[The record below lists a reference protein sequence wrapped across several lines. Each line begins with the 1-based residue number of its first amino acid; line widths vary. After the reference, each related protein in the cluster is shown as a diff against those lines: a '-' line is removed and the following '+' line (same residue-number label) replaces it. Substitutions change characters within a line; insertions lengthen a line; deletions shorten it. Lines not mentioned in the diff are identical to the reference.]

1 MANPSAASSYIL
13 RVPPVTI
20 RVHTALPSVV
30 DHIEFFYGACRSRSP
45 ADERDFID
53 LDISVLPGRG
63 IHRFWHPQSRFL
75 LDTNEPFLPLPL
87 DQAAPLLEWGLNW
100 CIASRPLGY
109 LTIHAAVVARG
120 SDALL
125 MPGFPGAGK
134 STLLLQAIANIA
146 ARGVSVLY
154 VSGEESLQQ
163 IAERAHRLKLPAD
176 KIMMLAETSVQ
187 RICDVLDEVK
197 PQILVIDSIQVMH
210 TQDTESAPGS
220 ISQVRESASYLTQY
234 AKKHD
239 VSIFMVGHVTKDQSL
254 AGPMTLSHIVDTQVM
269 LGSTDDARFRVL
281 RADKNR
287 FGSVGE
293 LGFFAMDSTG
303 LKEVKN
309 PSAMFLN
316 RPDKPSSGS
325 VVTVLWEGTRPL
337 LVEIQALVTECQY
350 GNPRRLAV
358 GFDQNRLA
366 MLLAVL
372 SRHGGIFTA
381 NDEIY
386 ANVVGGIK
394 VTETSSDLAIVVGV
408 VSSLRDKVIPHDVFF
423 FGEIGLS
430 GEIRPVAN
438 GHARLNDAA
447 KHGFKKAVI
456 PKANVPKK
464 SIEGLEI
471 HGVSTLSEALDILS
485 EL

>member
-1 MANPSAASSYIL
+1 MSKKVKIAYVCDQCGADYPRWGGQCTSCGEWNTIKEVRLGSASTERSSRSGYAGSRSEVKLLADVNLTQAERISTGISEFD
-13 RVPPVTI
+13 RVLGGGIVCG
-20 RVHTALPSVV
+20 SVV
-30 DHIEFFYGACRSRSP
+30 LIGGA
-45 ADERDFID
+45 
-53 LDISVLPGRG
+53 
-63 IHRFWHPQSRFL
+63 
-75 LDTNEPFLPLPL
+75 
-87 DQAAPLLEWGLNW
+87 
-100 CIASRPLGY
+100 
-109 LTIHAAVVARG
+109 
-120 SDALL
+120 
-125 MPGFPGAGK
+125 PGAGK

-146 ARGVSVLY
+146 DRGVTVLY

-163 IAERAHRLKLPAD
+163 IAERALRLKLPAD
-176 KIMMLAETSVQ
+176 KIMMLMETSVQ
-187 RICDVLDEVK
+187 RICDVLDEIK

-210 TQDTESAPGS
+210 TQEADSAPGS
-220 ISQVRESASYLTQY
+220 VSQVRESASYLTQY
-234 AKKHD
+234 AKKHQ

-316 RPDKPSSGS
+316 RAEKPSSGS

-372 SRHGGIFTA
+372 HRHGGGFTDP
-381 NDEIY
+381 DESY
-386 ANVVGGIK
+386 SHMRGG
-394 VTETSSDLAIVVGV
+394 
-408 VSSLRDKVIPHDVFF
+408 
-423 FGEIGLS
+423 
-430 GEIRPVAN
+430 
-438 GHARLNDAA
+438 
-447 KHGFKKAVI
+447 
-456 PKANVPKK
+456 
-464 SIEGLEI
+464 
-471 HGVSTLSEALDILS
+471 
-485 EL
+485 

>member
-1 MANPSAASSYIL
+1 MSKKTKTAFVCTDCGSEYPRWGGQCTSCGAWNTIKEVRLGGAAAERDSRAVGYAGSRSEVKLLSDVNLTQAERIATGISEFD
-13 RVPPVTI
+13 RVLGGGIVSG
-20 RVHTALPSVV
+20 SVV
-30 DHIEFFYGACRSRSP
+30 LIGGA
-45 ADERDFID
+45 
-53 LDISVLPGRG
+53 
-63 IHRFWHPQSRFL
+63 
-75 LDTNEPFLPLPL
+75 
-87 DQAAPLLEWGLNW
+87 
-100 CIASRPLGY
+100 
-109 LTIHAAVVARG
+109 
-120 SDALL
+120 
-125 MPGFPGAGK
+125 PGAGK
-134 STLLLQAIANIA
+134 STLLLQAIAAIA
-146 ARGVSVLY
+146 SQDIAVLY

-163 IAERAHRLKLPAD
+163 IAERAHRLKLPTNN
-176 KIMMLAETSVQ
+176 IMMLAETSVQ
-187 RICDVLDEVK
+187 RICDVLDELN

-210 TQDTESAPGS
+210 NQEVESAPGS
-220 ISQVRESASYLTQY
+220 VSQVRECASYLTQY
-234 AKKHD
+234 AKRRQ

-269 LGSTDDARFRVL
+269 LGATDDARFRVL

-293 LGFFAMDSTG
+293 LGFFAMDSLG

-316 RPDKPSSGS
+316 RAEKPSSGS

-337 LVEIQALVTECQY
+337 LVEIQALVTDCQY

-372 SRHGGIFTA
+372 SRHGGIATA
-381 NDEIY
+381 QDEIY

-394 VTETSSDLAIVVGV
+394 ITETSSDLAIVIGV
-408 VSSLRDKVIPHDVFF
+408 VSSLKNKVIPHDMFF

-447 KHGFKKAVI
+447 KHGFKTAVI
-456 PKANVPKK
+456 PKANAPKNR
-464 SIEGLEI
+464 IEGLKI
-471 HGVSTLSEALDILS
+471 YPVITLAEALDVLS

>member
-1 MANPSAASSYIL
+1 MSKKDKTAFVCGECGADYSRWSGQCLACGAWNTIREVRIGASSRERHQFREGYAGSTAEVKWLSDVALERDERIL
-13 RVPPVTI
+13 TGMSEFDRVLGGGLVKG
-20 RVHTALPSVV
+20 SVV
-30 DHIEFFYGACRSRSP
+30 LIGGA
-45 ADERDFID
+45 
-53 LDISVLPGRG
+53 
-63 IHRFWHPQSRFL
+63 
-75 LDTNEPFLPLPL
+75 
-87 DQAAPLLEWGLNW
+87 
-100 CIASRPLGY
+100 
-109 LTIHAAVVARG
+109 
-120 SDALL
+120 
-125 MPGFPGAGK
+125 PGAGK
-134 STLLLQAIANIA
+134 STILLQIIAHIA
-146 ARGVSVLY
+146 QQGINVLY
-154 VSGEESLQQ
+154 VSGEESLRQ
-163 IAERAHRLKLPAD
+163 IADRAHRLKLPSD
-176 KIMMLAETSVQ
+176 KILMLTETSVQ
-187 RICDVLDEVK
+187 KIADVMDEVT
-197 PQILVIDSIQVMH
+197 PQVAVIDSIQVVY
-210 TQDTESAPGS
+210 TEQAESAPGS
-220 ISQVRESASYLTQY
+220 VSQVRESASYLTQY
-234 AKKHD
+234 AKRNN
-239 VSIFMVGHVTKDQSL
+239 VALFLVGHVTKDQSL
-254 AGPMTLSHIVDTQVM
+254 AGPMTLSHIVDSQVI
-269 LGSTDDARFRVL
+269 LAATDDARFRVL

-293 LGFFAMDSTG
+293 LGFFAMDNNG

-316 RPDKPSSGS
+316 RPEKPSSGS

-372 SRHGGIFTA
+372 SRHGGIYTA

-394 VTETSSDLAIVVGV
+394 VTETSSDLAIVIGI
-408 VSSLRDKVIPHDVFF
+408 VSSLRDRVIPHDTFF

-438 GHARLNDAA
+438 GYARLNDAA

-456 PKANVPKK
+456 PKANAPKK
-464 SIEGLEI
+464 MIEDLTVFPVTTLTDALEVI
-471 HGVSTLSEALDILS
+471 A

>member
-1 MANPSAASSYIL
+1 MTKKTKTAFVCDQCGADSPRWSGQCTECGEWNTIKEVRLGSASKDHSNRSAGYAGSRSEIKL
-13 RVPPVTI
+13 LSDVNLSHAERTSTGISEFDRVLGGGIV
-20 RVHTALPSVV
+20 RGSVV
-30 DHIEFFYGACRSRSP
+30 LIGGA
-45 ADERDFID
+45 
-53 LDISVLPGRG
+53 
-63 IHRFWHPQSRFL
+63 
-75 LDTNEPFLPLPL
+75 
-87 DQAAPLLEWGLNW
+87 
-100 CIASRPLGY
+100 
-109 LTIHAAVVARG
+109 
-120 SDALL
+120 
-125 MPGFPGAGK
+125 PGAGK
-134 STLLLQAIANIA
+134 STLLLQVIAHIA
-146 ARGVSVLY
+146 GQGIPVLY

-163 IAERAHRLKLPAD
+163 IAERAHRLKLPAE

-187 RICDVLDEVK
+187 HICDVLDEIK
-197 PQILVIDSIQVMH
+197 PQILVIDSIQVVY
-210 TQDTESAPGS
+210 TQTTDSAPGS
-220 ISQVRESASYLTQY
+220 VSQVRESASYLTQY
-234 AKKHD
+234 AKKNN

-254 AGPMTLSHIVDTQVM
+254 AGPMTLSHIVDTQVI
-269 LGSTDDARFRVL
+269 LAATDDARYRVL

-293 LGFFAMDSTG
+293 LGFFAMDSSG

-316 RPDKPSSGS
+316 RAEKPSSGS

-372 SRHGGIFTA
+372 ARHGGIFTA

-394 VTETSSDLAIVVGV
+394 VTETSSDLAILVGI
-408 VSSLRDKVIPHDVFF
+408 VSSFRDRIIPHDVFF

-456 PKANVPKK
+456 PKANAPKK
-464 SIEGLEI
+464 AIEGLTI
-471 HGVSTLSEALDILS
+471 YAVSTLSEALDVLS
-485 EL
+485 GL

>member
-1 MANPSAASSYIL
+1 MSKKDKSAFVCTECGADYPRWSGQCTSCGAWNTLKEVRLGSASSGRSRRSAGYAGNVSEVKL
-13 RVPPVTI
+13 LSEVSLVNEERLSTGLSEFDRVLGGGIVKG
-20 RVHTALPSVV
+20 SVV
-30 DHIEFFYGACRSRSP
+30 LIGGA
-45 ADERDFID
+45 
-53 LDISVLPGRG
+53 
-63 IHRFWHPQSRFL
+63 
-75 LDTNEPFLPLPL
+75 
-87 DQAAPLLEWGLNW
+87 
-100 CIASRPLGY
+100 
-109 LTIHAAVVARG
+109 
-120 SDALL
+120 
-125 MPGFPGAGK
+125 PGAGK
-134 STLLLQAIANIA
+134 STILLQVIANIA
-146 ARGVSVLY
+146 SRGIPVLY

-163 IAERAHRLKLPAD
+163 IAERAHRLKLSPD
-176 KIMMLAETSVQ
+176 NLMMLAETSVP
-187 RICDVLDEVK
+187 RICEVLDDVN
-197 PQILVIDSIQVMH
+197 PQVVIIDSIQVVY
-210 TQDTESAPGS
+210 TPETESAPGS
-220 ISQVRESASYLTQY
+220 VSQVRESASYLTQY
-234 AKKHD
+234 AKKNH
-239 VSIFMVGHVTKDQSL
+239 VSLFMVGHVTKDQSL
-254 AGPMTLSHIVDTQVM
+254 AGPMTLSHIVDTQII
-269 LGSTDDARFRVL
+269 LGATDDARFRVL

-303 LKEVKN
+303 LKEVRN

-316 RPDKPSSGS
+316 RPEIPSSGS

-381 NDEIY
+381 NEEIY

-394 VTETSSDLAIVVGV
+394 ITETSSDLAIVIGI
-408 VSSLRDKVIPHDVFF
+408 VSSLKNRIIAHDTFF

-438 GHARLNDAA
+438 GYARLNDAA

-456 PKANVPKK
+456 PKANAPKK
-464 SIEGLEI
+464 PVEGLRI
-471 HGVSTLSEALDILS
+471 YPVSTLSEALDVLS
-485 EL
+485 EI

>member
-1 MANPSAASSYIL
+1 MSKKLKTAFVCSDCGADSPRWSGQCGNCGEWNTLKEFHVGASKQNKNHSVGGYAGGFSQVQRLSEVNLTQTERISSNISEFD
-13 RVPPVTI
+13 RVLGGGIV
-20 RVHTALPSVV
+20 RGSVV
-30 DHIEFFYGACRSRSP
+30 LIGGA
-45 ADERDFID
+45 
-53 LDISVLPGRG
+53 
-63 IHRFWHPQSRFL
+63 
-75 LDTNEPFLPLPL
+75 
-87 DQAAPLLEWGLNW
+87 
-100 CIASRPLGY
+100 
-109 LTIHAAVVARG
+109 
-120 SDALL
+120 
-125 MPGFPGAGK
+125 PGAGK

-146 ARGVSVLY
+146 ARDISVLY

-163 IAERAHRLKLPAD
+163 IAERANRLKLPTHH
-176 KIMMLAETSVQ
+176 ILMLAETSVQ
-187 RICDVLDEVK
+187 RICEVVSDLK
-197 PQILVIDSIQVMH
+197 PDILVIDSIQVMH
-210 TQDTESAPGS
+210 TQTCDSAAGS
-220 ISQVRESASYLTQY
+220 VSQVRESASYLTQY
-234 AKKHD
+234 AKQNN
-239 VSIFMVGHVTKDQSL
+239 VSIFMVGHVTKDYAL

-269 LGSTDDARFRVL
+269 LSTTDDARYRLL

-293 LGFFAMDSTG
+293 LGFFAMDNAG

-316 RPDKPSSGS
+316 RAEKPSSGS

-366 MLLAVL
+366 MLLAIL
-372 SRHGGIFTA
+372 ARHGGIFTA
-381 NDEIY
+381 SDEIY

-394 VTETSSDLAIVVGV
+394 ITETSSDLAIIASI
-408 VSSLRDKVIPHDVFF
+408 VSSLRDKIISQDAFL
-423 FGEIGLS
+423 FGELGLN

-447 KHGFKKAVI
+447 KHGFKKAII

-464 SIEGLEI
+464 QIDGLEI
-471 HGVSTLSEALDILS
+471 HGVSNLSETLDILFVI
-485 EL
+485 

>member
-1 MANPSAASSYIL
+1 MERIFRVGVDNAPVAANGIRSRKSGWVLQARSAVADAGYAGSRSEVKLLSDVSLSQAERISTGISEFD
-13 RVPPVTI
+13 RVLGGGIV
-20 RVHTALPSVV
+20 RGSVV
-30 DHIEFFYGACRSRSP
+30 LIGGA
-45 ADERDFID
+45 
-53 LDISVLPGRG
+53 
-63 IHRFWHPQSRFL
+63 
-75 LDTNEPFLPLPL
+75 
-87 DQAAPLLEWGLNW
+87 
-100 CIASRPLGY
+100 
-109 LTIHAAVVARG
+109 
-120 SDALL
+120 
-125 MPGFPGAGK
+125 PGAGK

-146 ARGVSVLY
+146 DRGISVLY

-176 KIMMLAETSVQ
+176 KIMMLMETSVQ
-187 RICDVLDEVK
+187 RICDMLDEIK
-197 PQILVIDSIQVMH
+197 PQILVIDSIQVMY
-210 TQDTESAPGS
+210 TQDADSAPGS
-220 ISQVRESASYLTQY
+220 VSQVRESASYLTQY
-234 AKKHD
+234 AKKHH

-293 LGFFAMDSTG
+293 LGFFAMDSSG

-316 RPDKPSSGS
+316 RAEKPSSGS

-372 SRHGGIFTA
+372 YRHGGIFTA
-381 NDEIY
+381 QDEIY

-394 VTETSSDLAIVVGV
+394 VTETSSDLAIIVGI

-456 PKANVPKK
+456 PKANAPKTPIK
-464 SIEGLEI
+464 GLEI
-471 HGVSTLSEALDILS
+471 HAVSTLSEALDILA
-485 EL
+485 EM

>member
-1 MANPSAASSYIL
+1 MGKKSKTAFVCEQCGADFPRWGGQCTSCGAWNTIKEVRLGSSASGHASRSAGYAGSLSEVKLLSDVNLSQAERIL
-13 RVPPVTI
+13 TGIAEFDRVLGGGIV
-20 RVHTALPSVV
+20 RGSVV
-30 DHIEFFYGACRSRSP
+30 LIGGA
-45 ADERDFID
+45 
-53 LDISVLPGRG
+53 
-63 IHRFWHPQSRFL
+63 
-75 LDTNEPFLPLPL
+75 
-87 DQAAPLLEWGLNW
+87 
-100 CIASRPLGY
+100 
-109 LTIHAAVVARG
+109 
-120 SDALL
+120 
-125 MPGFPGAGK
+125 PGAGK

-146 ARGVSVLY
+146 ERNIGVLY
-154 VSGEESLQQ
+154 ISGEESLQQ
-163 IAERAHRLKLPAD
+163 IAERAHRLKLPVNN
-176 KIMMLAETSVQ
+176 IMMLAETSVQ
-187 RICDVLDEVK
+187 RICDVLDDIK
-197 PQILVIDSIQVMH
+197 AQIIVIDSIQVMH
-210 TQDTESAPGS
+210 TQDADSAPGS
-220 ISQVRESASYLTQY
+220 VSQVRESASYLTQY
-234 AKKHD
+234 AKKHQ

-269 LGSTDDARFRVL
+269 LGSTDDARYRVL

-293 LGFFAMDSTG
+293 LGFFAMDNAG

-316 RPDKPSSGS
+316 RTETPSSGS

-337 LVEIQALVTECQY
+337 LVEIQALVTDCQY

-372 SRHGGIFTA
+372 SRHGGIVTA
-381 NDEIY
+381 QDEIY

-394 VTETSSDLAIVVGV
+394 VTETGSDLAIVIGV
-408 VSSLRDKVIPHDVFF
+408 VSSLRKKVIPQDMLF

-438 GHARLNDAA
+438 GYARLNDAA

-456 PKANVPKK
+456 PKANAPKHAVQ
-464 SIEGLEI
+464 GLEV
-471 HGVSTLSEALDILS
+471 HAVATLAEALDVFS

>member
-1 MANPSAASSYIL
+1 MSKKTKTAFVCADCGSEYPRWGGQCTSCGAWNTIKEVRLGGAAAERDIRAVGYAGSRSEVKLLSDVNLTQAERIATGISEFD
-13 RVPPVTI
+13 RVLGGGIVSG
-20 RVHTALPSVV
+20 SVV
-30 DHIEFFYGACRSRSP
+30 LIGGA
-45 ADERDFID
+45 
-53 LDISVLPGRG
+53 
-63 IHRFWHPQSRFL
+63 
-75 LDTNEPFLPLPL
+75 
-87 DQAAPLLEWGLNW
+87 
-100 CIASRPLGY
+100 
-109 LTIHAAVVARG
+109 
-120 SDALL
+120 
-125 MPGFPGAGK
+125 PGAGK
-134 STLLLQAIANIA
+134 STLLLQAIAAIA
-146 ARGVSVLY
+146 SQDIAVLY

-163 IAERAHRLKLPAD
+163 IAERAHRLKLPTNN
-176 KIMMLAETSVQ
+176 IMMLAETSVQ
-187 RICDVLDEVK
+187 RICDVLDELN

-210 TQDTESAPGS
+210 NQEVESAPGS
-220 ISQVRESASYLTQY
+220 VSQVRECASYLTQY
-234 AKKHD
+234 AKRRQ

-269 LGSTDDARFRVL
+269 LGATDDARFRVL

-293 LGFFAMDSTG
+293 LGFFAMDSLG

-316 RPDKPSSGS
+316 RAEKPSSGS

-337 LVEIQALVTECQY
+337 LVEIQALVTDCQY

-372 SRHGGIFTA
+372 SRHGGIATA
-381 NDEIY
+381 QDEIY

-394 VTETSSDLAIVVGV
+394 ITETSSDLAIVIGV
-408 VSSLRDKVIPHDVFF
+408 VSSLKNKVIPHDMFF

-447 KHGFKKAVI
+447 KHGFKTAVI
-456 PKANVPKK
+456 PKANAPKNR
-464 SIEGLEI
+464 IEGLKI
-471 HGVSTLSEALDILS
+471 YPVSTLAEALDVLA

>member
-1 MANPSAASSYIL
+1 MSKKIKTAFVCDQCGADYPRWGGQCTHCGEWNTIKEVRLGGAERGSRPAGYAGSLSEVKLLSDINLSQAERIFSGISEFD
-13 RVPPVTI
+13 RVLGGGIVCG
-20 RVHTALPSVV
+20 SVV
-30 DHIEFFYGACRSRSP
+30 LIGGA
-45 ADERDFID
+45 
-53 LDISVLPGRG
+53 
-63 IHRFWHPQSRFL
+63 
-75 LDTNEPFLPLPL
+75 
-87 DQAAPLLEWGLNW
+87 
-100 CIASRPLGY
+100 
-109 LTIHAAVVARG
+109 
-120 SDALL
+120 
-125 MPGFPGAGK
+125 PGAGK

-146 ARGVSVLY
+146 ARGAGVLY

-163 IAERAHRLKLPAD
+163 IAERAHRLKLSAN

-187 RICDVLDEVK
+187 RICDVMDDIK
-197 PQILVIDSIQVMH
+197 PKVLVVDSIQVMQ
-210 TQDTESAPGS
+210 TQDAESAPGS
-220 ISQVRESASYLTQY
+220 VSQVRESASYLTQY
-234 AKKHD
+234 AKKHG

-269 LGSTDDARFRVL
+269 LNATDDSRFRVL

-293 LGFFAMDSTG
+293 LGFFAMDSSG

-337 LVEIQALVTECQY
+337 LVEIQALVTDCQY

-394 VTETSSDLAIVVGV
+394 VTETSSDLAIVVGI
-408 VSSLRDKVIPHDVFF
+408 VSSLRDKVIAHDVLF

-456 PKANVPKK
+456 PKANAPKK
-464 SIEGLEI
+464 PIGGLEVY
-471 HGVSTLSEALDILS
+471 GVSSLAEALDILS
-485 EL
+485 EMG

>member
-1 MANPSAASSYIL
+1 MSKKIKTAFVCSECGADFPRWGGQCTSCGEWNTIKEVRLGTAANGRGNQAAGYAGSLSEVKLLSEVNLLQAERIL
-13 RVPPVTI
+13 TGISEFDRVLGGGIV
-20 RVHTALPSVV
+20 LGSVV
-30 DHIEFFYGACRSRSP
+30 LIGGA
-45 ADERDFID
+45 
-53 LDISVLPGRG
+53 
-63 IHRFWHPQSRFL
+63 
-75 LDTNEPFLPLPL
+75 
-87 DQAAPLLEWGLNW
+87 
-100 CIASRPLGY
+100 
-109 LTIHAAVVARG
+109 
-120 SDALL
+120 
-125 MPGFPGAGK
+125 PGAGK

-146 ARGVSVLY
+146 DRNISVLY

-163 IAERAHRLKLPAD
+163 IAERAQRLRLPASN
-176 KIMMLAETSVQ
+176 IMMLAETSVQ
-187 RICDVLDEVK
+187 RICDVMDSIK

-210 TQDTESAPGS
+210 TQDADSAPGS
-220 ISQVRESASYLTQY
+220 VSQVRESASYLTQY
-234 AKKHD
+234 AKKNQ

-269 LGSTDDARFRVL
+269 LGSTDDARYRVL

-293 LGFFAMDSTG
+293 LGFFAMDSSG

-316 RPDKPSSGS
+316 RAEIPASGS

-337 LVEIQALVTECQY
+337 LVEIQALVTDCQY

-372 SRHGGIFTA
+372 ARHGNIMTA
-381 NDEIY
+381 QDEIY

-394 VTETSSDLAIVVGV
+394 VTETGSDLAIVMSV
-408 VSSLRDKVIPHDVFF
+408 VSSLKNKVIPQDVLF

-447 KHGFKKAVI
+447 KHGFKKAVV
-456 PKANVPKK
+456 PKANAPKHK
-464 SIEGLEI
+464 LADLR
-471 HGVSTLSEALDILS
+471 VYPVATLAEALDILAD
-485 EL
+485 LG

>member
-1 MANPSAASSYIL
+1 VSKKIKTAFVCDQCGADYPRWGGQCTRCGEWNTIKEVRLGGEGRDSRSAGYAGSLSEVKLLSDINL
-13 RVPPVTI
+13 SQAERIFSGISEFDRVLGGGIVCG
-20 RVHTALPSVV
+20 SVV
-30 DHIEFFYGACRSRSP
+30 LIGGA
-45 ADERDFID
+45 
-53 LDISVLPGRG
+53 
-63 IHRFWHPQSRFL
+63 
-75 LDTNEPFLPLPL
+75 
-87 DQAAPLLEWGLNW
+87 
-100 CIASRPLGY
+100 
-109 LTIHAAVVARG
+109 
-120 SDALL
+120 
-125 MPGFPGAGK
+125 PGAGK

-146 ARGVSVLY
+146 ARGVGVLY

-163 IAERAHRLKLPAD
+163 IAERAHRLKLSAN

-187 RICDVLDEVK
+187 RICDVMDGIK
-197 PQILVIDSIQVMH
+197 PKVLVVDSIQVMH
-210 TQDTESAPGS
+210 TQDAESAPGS
-220 ISQVRESASYLTQY
+220 VSQVRESASYLTQY
-234 AKKHD
+234 AKRQG

-269 LGSTDDARFRVL
+269 LSATDDSRFRVL

-293 LGFFAMDSTG
+293 LGFFAMDSSG

-337 LVEIQALVTECQY
+337 LVEIQALVTDCQY

-394 VTETSSDLAIVVGV
+394 VTETSSDLAIVVGI
-408 VSSLRDKVIPHDVFF
+408 VSSLRDKVIAHDVFF

-447 KHGFKKAVI
+447 KHGFRKAVI
-456 PKANVPKK
+456 PKANAPKK
-464 SIEGLEI
+464 PIGGLAVY
-471 HGVSTLSEALDILS
+471 GVSTLAEALDILS
-485 EL
+485 EMG

>member
-1 MANPSAASSYIL
+1 MAKNNKTAFVCTECGEDSPRWAGQCSSCGEWNTIKEVRLGSGKSTKNKYSVGYAGSRSEVQL
-13 RVPPVTI
+13 LSEVNLAQTERLTTGLSEFDRVLGGGV
-20 RVHTALPSVV
+20 VKGSVV
-30 DHIEFFYGACRSRSP
+30 LIGGA
-45 ADERDFID
+45 
-53 LDISVLPGRG
+53 
-63 IHRFWHPQSRFL
+63 
-75 LDTNEPFLPLPL
+75 
-87 DQAAPLLEWGLNW
+87 
-100 CIASRPLGY
+100 
-109 LTIHAAVVARG
+109 
-120 SDALL
+120 
-125 MPGFPGAGK
+125 PGAGK
-134 STLLLQAIANIA
+134 STLLLQAIADMA
-146 ARGVSVLY
+146 GRGITVLY

-163 IAERAHRLKLPAD
+163 IAERAYRLNLAAD
-176 KIMMLAETSVQ
+176 KIKMLAETSVQ
-187 RICDVLDEVK
+187 SICDVVDEIK
-197 PQILVIDSIQVMH
+197 PQVLVIDSIQVMY
-210 TQDTESAPGS
+210 TQDTDSAPGS
-220 ISQVRESASYLTQY
+220 VSQVRESASFLTQY
-234 AKKHD
+234 AKKHN

-254 AGPMTLSHIVDTQVM
+254 AGPMTLSHIVDTQVI
-269 LGSTDDARFRVL
+269 LSSTDDSRFRVL

-293 LGFFAMDSTG
+293 LGFFAMDSAG

-316 RPDKPSSGS
+316 RAEQPSSGS

-366 MLLAVL
+366 MLLAIL

-394 VTETSSDLAIVVGV
+394 VTETSSDLAIVVSI
-408 VSSLRDKVIPHDVFF
+408 VSSLKDQVVEHDTFF
-423 FGEIGLS
+423 FGELGLN

-438 GHARLNDAA
+438 GFARLNDAV

-456 PKANVPKK
+456 PKANAPKK
-464 SIEGLEI
+464 AIEGLQVYA
-471 HGVSTLSEALDILS
+471 VSTLAEALDII
-485 EL
+485 

>member
-1 MANPSAASSYIL
+1 MSKKIKTAFVCDQCGADYPRWGGQCTSCGEWNTIKEVRLGSAGTERNSRSVGYAGSRSEVKLLSDVNLSQAERIITGISEFD
-13 RVPPVTI
+13 RVLGGGIV
-20 RVHTALPSVV
+20 RGSVV
-30 DHIEFFYGACRSRSP
+30 LIGGA
-45 ADERDFID
+45 
-53 LDISVLPGRG
+53 
-63 IHRFWHPQSRFL
+63 
-75 LDTNEPFLPLPL
+75 
-87 DQAAPLLEWGLNW
+87 
-100 CIASRPLGY
+100 
-109 LTIHAAVVARG
+109 
-120 SDALL
+120 
-125 MPGFPGAGK
+125 PGAGK

-146 ARGVSVLY
+146 DRDVSVLY

-163 IAERAHRLKLPAD
+163 IAERAHRLKLPAN

-187 RICDVLDEVK
+187 AICDILDEIK

-210 TQDTESAPGS
+210 TQEAESAPGS
-220 ISQVRESASYLTQY
+220 VSQVRESASYLTQY
-234 AKKHD
+234 AKKHQ

-269 LGSTDDARFRVL
+269 LGSTDDARYRVL

-293 LGFFAMDSTG
+293 LGFFAMDSSG

-316 RPDKPSSGS
+316 RAEKPSSGS

-337 LVEIQALVTECQY
+337 LVEIQALVTDCQY

-372 SRHGGIFTA
+372 SRHGGVFTA
-381 NDEIY
+381 QDEIY

-394 VTETSSDLAIVVGV
+394 VTETSSDLAIIISV
-408 VSSLRDKVIPHDVFF
+408 VSSLRNKVIPHNVLF

-456 PKANVPKK
+456 PKGNAPKK
-464 SIEGLEI
+464 AIEGLEI
-471 HGVSTLSEALDILS
+471 HAVSTLSEALDMLAEI
-485 EL
+485 

>member
-1 MANPSAASSYIL
+1 MSKKIKTAFVCEQCGADYPRWNGQCTECGEWNTIKEVRLGSATAAHHNRSAGYAGSQSEVKL
-13 RVPPVTI
+13 LSDVNLSHAERTSTGVSEFDRVLGGGIVNG
-20 RVHTALPSVV
+20 SVV
-30 DHIEFFYGACRSRSP
+30 LIGGA
-45 ADERDFID
+45 
-53 LDISVLPGRG
+53 
-63 IHRFWHPQSRFL
+63 
-75 LDTNEPFLPLPL
+75 
-87 DQAAPLLEWGLNW
+87 
-100 CIASRPLGY
+100 
-109 LTIHAAVVARG
+109 
-120 SDALL
+120 
-125 MPGFPGAGK
+125 PGAGK
-134 STLLLQAIANIA
+134 STLLLQVIANIA
-146 ARGVSVLY
+146 GQGIRVLY

-163 IAERAHRLKLPAD
+163 IAERAHRLRLPAD

-197 PQILVIDSIQVMH
+197 PRILVIDSIQVVY
-210 TQDTESAPGS
+210 TQSIDSAPGS
-220 ISQVRESASYLTQY
+220 VSQVRESASYLTQY
-234 AKKHD
+234 AKKNN

-254 AGPMTLSHIVDTQVM
+254 AGPMTLSHIVDTQVI
-269 LGSTDDARFRVL
+269 LAATDDARYRVL

-293 LGFFAMDSTG
+293 LGFFAMDSSG

-316 RPDKPSSGS
+316 RTEKPSSGS

-372 SRHGGIFTA
+372 ARHGGIFTA

-394 VTETSSDLAIVVGV
+394 VTETSSDLAIVVGI
-408 VSSLRDKVIPHDVFF
+408 VSSFRDRIIPHDAFF

-456 PKANVPKK
+456 PKANAPKK
-464 SIEGLEI
+464 AVEGLK
-471 HGVSTLSEALDILS
+471 VYPVTTLSEALDVLA

>member
-1 MANPSAASSYIL
+1 MQKKTKTAFVCTECGADYPRWAGQCSSCGEWNTVREVRLGSDKSGTAARRAGYAGQRSTVQRLSDVDL
-13 RVPPVTI
+13 ARAERVSTGI
-20 RVHTALPSVV
+20 AEFDRVLGGGVVRGSVV
-30 DHIEFFYGACRSRSP
+30 LIGGA
-45 ADERDFID
+45 
-53 LDISVLPGRG
+53 
-63 IHRFWHPQSRFL
+63 
-75 LDTNEPFLPLPL
+75 
-87 DQAAPLLEWGLNW
+87 
-100 CIASRPLGY
+100 
-109 LTIHAAVVARG
+109 
-120 SDALL
+120 
-125 MPGFPGAGK
+125 PGAGK
-134 STLLLQAIANIA
+134 STILLQAIASVVQ
-146 ARGVSVLY
+146 RGIEVLY

-163 IAERAHRLKLPAD
+163 IAERAQRLGLPAQNI
-176 KIMMLAETSVQ
+176 KMLAETSVEN
-187 RICDVLDEVK
+187 ICQVIDEEK
-197 PQILVIDSIQVMH
+197 PQLLVIDSIQVMH
-210 TQDTESAPGS
+210 TAQSDSAPGS
-220 ISQVRESASYLTQY
+220 VSQVRESASMLTQY
-234 AKKHD
+234 AKIHA

-254 AGPMTLSHIVDTQVM
+254 AGPMTLSHIVDTQVV
-269 LGSTDDARFRVL
+269 LAATDDARYRVL

-293 LGFFAMDSTG
+293 LGFFAMGSSG

-309 PSAMFLN
+309 PSAMFLSRSDN
-316 RPDKPSSGS
+316 PSPGS

-394 VTETSSDLAIVVGV
+394 VTETSSDLAIVISI
-408 VSSLRDKVIPHDVFF
+408 VSSLKDQVVARDALF
-423 FGEIGLS
+423 FGEIGLN

-438 GHARLNDAA
+438 GYPRLNDAA

-456 PKANVPKK
+456 PKANNPKK
-464 SIEGLEI
+464 PIQGLKTYPVTGI
-471 HGVSTLSEALDILS
+471 AEAL
-485 EL
+485 ELLPEI

>member
-1 MANPSAASSYIL
+1 MSKKIKTAFVCDQCGADYPRWNGQCTSCGEWNTIKEVRLSSTTPAERHNRSAGYAGSQSQVHLLSEVNLSKAERISSGL
-13 RVPPVTI
+13 SEFDRVLGGGIVCG
-20 RVHTALPSVV
+20 SVV
-30 DHIEFFYGACRSRSP
+30 LIGGA
-45 ADERDFID
+45 
-53 LDISVLPGRG
+53 
-63 IHRFWHPQSRFL
+63 
-75 LDTNEPFLPLPL
+75 
-87 DQAAPLLEWGLNW
+87 
-100 CIASRPLGY
+100 
-109 LTIHAAVVARG
+109 
-120 SDALL
+120 
-125 MPGFPGAGK
+125 PGAGK
-134 STLLLQAIANIA
+134 STLLLQALANIGE
-146 ARGVSVLY
+146 RGVSVLY

-197 PQILVIDSIQVMH
+197 PNVLVIDSIQVMH
-210 TQDTESAPGS
+210 TTDTESAPGS
-220 ISQVRESASYLTQY
+220 VSQVRESASYLTQY
-234 AKKHD
+234 AKKNQ

-254 AGPMTLSHIVDTQVM
+254 AGPMTLSHIVDTQVI
-269 LGSTDDARFRVL
+269 LASTDDARFRVL

-316 RPDKPSSGS
+316 RAEKPSSGS

-337 LVEIQALVTECQY
+337 LVEIQALVTDCQY

-358 GFDQNRLA
+358 GIDQNRLA

-372 SRHGGIFTA
+372 AKHGNIFTA
-381 NDEIY
+381 ADEIY

-394 VTETSSDLAIVVGV
+394 VTETSSDLAILIAV
-408 VSSLRDKVIPHDVFF
+408 VSSLKNKVIAHDAFF
-423 FGEIGLS
+423 FGEVGLN

-447 KHGFKKAVI
+447 KHGFKTAVI
-456 PKANVPKK
+456 PKANAPKK
-464 SIEGLEI
+464 PIEGLKI
-471 HGVSTLSEALDILS
+471 YSVSSIAEALDRLADC
-485 EL
+485 

>member
-1 MANPSAASSYIL
+1 LADVSLSQAERISTGISEFD
-13 RVPPVTI
+13 RVLGGGIV
-20 RVHTALPSVV
+20 RGSVV
-30 DHIEFFYGACRSRSP
+30 LIGGA
-45 ADERDFID
+45 
-53 LDISVLPGRG
+53 
-63 IHRFWHPQSRFL
+63 
-75 LDTNEPFLPLPL
+75 
-87 DQAAPLLEWGLNW
+87 
-100 CIASRPLGY
+100 
-109 LTIHAAVVARG
+109 
-120 SDALL
+120 
-125 MPGFPGAGK
+125 PGAGK
-134 STLLLQAIANIA
+134 STLLLQAIANISN
-146 ARGVSVLY
+146 RNITVLY
-154 VSGEESLQQ
+154 VSGEESMQQ
-163 IAERAHRLKLPAD
+163 IAERALRLKLPAD
-176 KIMMLAETSVQ
+176 KIMMLMETSVQ
-187 RICDVLDEVK
+187 SICDTLDEIK

-210 TQDTESAPGS
+210 TLDTDSAPGS
-220 ISQVRESASYLTQY
+220 VSQVRESASYLTQY
-234 AKKHD
+234 AKKHQ

-269 LGSTDDARFRVL
+269 LGSTDDSRFRVL

-293 LGFFAMDSTG
+293 LGFFAMDSSG

-316 RPDKPSSGS
+316 RAEKLSSGS

-372 SRHGGIFTA
+372 YRHGGIFTA
-381 NDEIY
+381 QDEIY

-408 VSSLRDKVIPHDVFF
+408 VSSLKDKVIPHDVFF

-456 PKANVPKK
+456 PKSNVPKAAIK
-464 SIEGLEI
+464 GLEI
-471 HGVSTLSEALDILS
+471 LGVSTLSEALSMLTDL
-485 EL
+485 

>member
-1 MANPSAASSYIL
+1 MSKKTKTAFVCGECGADHARWNGQCTSCGAWNTIKEITLAPAGGKNTRNAGYAGSISAVHWLSEVDIAKSERLATGIGEFD
-13 RVPPVTI
+13 RVLGGGLV
-20 RVHTALPSVV
+20 AGSVV
-30 DHIEFFYGACRSRSP
+30 LIGGA
-45 ADERDFID
+45 
-53 LDISVLPGRG
+53 
-63 IHRFWHPQSRFL
+63 
-75 LDTNEPFLPLPL
+75 
-87 DQAAPLLEWGLNW
+87 
-100 CIASRPLGY
+100 
-109 LTIHAAVVARG
+109 
-120 SDALL
+120 
-125 MPGFPGAGK
+125 PGAGK
-134 STLLLQAIANIA
+134 STLLLQVIANLA
-146 ARGVSVLY
+146 AKGQAVLY

-163 IAERAHRLKLPAD
+163 IAERAHRLKLPPD
-176 KIMMLAETSVQ
+176 NIRMLAETQVQ
-187 RICDVLDEVK
+187 RIGEVMDEIK
-197 PQILVIDSIQVMH
+197 PKIAVIDSIQVM
-210 TQDTESAPGS
+210 QAPECESAPGS
-220 ISQVRESASYLTQY
+220 VSQVRESASYLTQY
-234 AKKHD
+234 AKIHQ
-239 VSIFMVGHVTKDQSL
+239 VAIFLVGHVTKDQSL
-254 AGPMTLSHIVDTQVM
+254 AGPMTLSHIVDTQVI
-269 LGSTDDARFRVL
+269 LSSTDDARYRVL

-293 LGFFAMDSTG
+293 LGFFAMDSQG

-316 RPDKPSSGS
+316 RAETPSPGS

-394 VTETSSDLAIVVGV
+394 VTETSSDLAIVISV
-408 VSSLRDKVIPHDVFF
+408 VSSLRNKIVDHDAFF
-423 FGEIGLS
+423 FGELGLN

-456 PKANVPKK
+456 PKANAPKK
-464 SIEGLEI
+464 PVEGLKI
-471 HGVSTLSEALDILS
+471 YPVANLSQALEVFS